1 MIYVIIKDLNNEANQ
16 VYGIMTDDRGQL
28 LGVVDTNCQ
37 PCLLPTEHSFG
48 ETIETPP
55 CAQ

>member
-1 MIYVIIKDLNNEANQ
+1 MIYVLIKDLIDQSNT
-16 VYGIMTDDRGQL
+16 VYGIMADDRSQL
-28 LGVVDTNCQ
+28 LGVVDTECQ
-37 PCLLPTEHSFG
+37 PCELPVEHSFG

>member
-1 MIYVIIKDLNNEANQ
+1 MIYVLIKNLKDEANQ
-16 VYGIMTDDRGQL
+16 VYGIMTDDRSQL
-28 LGVVDTNCQ
+28 IAVVDADCQ
-37 PCLLPTEHSFG
+37 PCDLPVEHSFG